1 MTLDSPYLAQNNRL
15 LRNKMLNLFQLQ
27 FGRHCERI
35 TEIASR
41 IYLIKKLR
49 TKVL

>member
-1 MTLDSPYLAQNNRL
+1 MTLDPPYLAQNNRL

-27 FGRHCERI
+27 FGRHCEWI